1 MFCPFKHCA
10 LTGAVTVETV
20 FGSTVYSSDFKA
32 KNGSD
37 ALQLPKR
44 CFAVHSILHQ
54 HIVVKLKKESRR
66 LASKN
71 EGGLCRVFSKE
82 SVEVLPLWFEF
93 QRWFQPFHLFFFG
106 AVPLEQKSQTLRQLQ
121 LINHPSFASE

>member
-54 HIVVKLKKESRR
+54 HIVVKLKKKADTSPAKMR
-66 LASKN
+66 AV
-71 EGGLCRVFSKE
+71 CVVFFSKE
-82 SVEVLPLWFEF
+82 SVEVLPL
-93 QRWFQPFHLFFFG
+93 
-106 AVPLEQKSQTLRQLQ
+106 
-121 LINHPSFASE
+121 